1 MIKSLN
7 STYAKPLPPPLPG
20 TERGVFPLLP
30 LPSQGRGPGVRSD
43 TPPRNGEGEFFRYS
57 PCPLREGGRG
67 VRSDA

>member
-30 LPSQGRGPGVRSD
+30 LPSQGRGPG
-43 TPPRNGEGEFFRYS
+43 G
-57 PCPLREGGRG
+57 
-67 VRSDA
+67 